1 VRICRMRIQ
10 SGQQGVALLMAML
23 FLVIIT
29 LIGIASM
36 TGTTLEERMAR
47 NYRETNIAFQAAEA
61 ALRDAETDMTG
72 GAGVTRAPLISPTDA
87 GFTGAPGS
95 CSATGECT
103 PATSA
108 PQVWDWNG
116 GTSSMLEN
124 TNTSVRYGTYTGKSN
139 FLFPISAQNIETG
152 YVGVLLPSMGVAKQ
166 PRYVVEYLGVSGAQN
181 VYRITAIGYGPTPT
195 TKVILQEEVLH

>member
-1 VRICRMRIQ
+1 MGICRMKIH

-72 GAGVTRAPLISPTDA
+72 GAGVTRAPLISPADFAAIAA
-87 GFTGAPGS
+87 GT

-116 GTSSMLEN
+116 TTSSMLEN

-139 FLFPISAQNIETG
+139 FLFPISAQNTETG

-166 PRYVVEYLGVSGAQN
+166 PRYVVEYLGVSGPNN